1 MSKKRSRV
9 VWSSSL
15 GDTGLFNN
23 IQPIETPAAVSRPK
37 PKQWERPRRSILTL
51 GSPLKDSNHDGSDI
65 DESFGVF
72 LQSCFCCRRKISP
85 KDDVFMSGCVY
96 MRYLRAFCSKSCRT
110 THIALEEAE
119 QDAASRPTQAT
130 DCLTSI

>member
-1 MSKKRSRV
+1 M
-9 VWSSSL
+9 WSSSL

-51 GSPLKDSNHDGSDI
+51 GSPLKDSNDDGSDI

-72 LQSCFCCRRKISP
+72 LQSCFYCRRKISP

-96 MRYLRAFCSKSCRT
+96 MRYAYFIDFLFFLFQGLSRT
-110 THIALEEAE
+110 TLFFMIIICFIIVCNKLHDHAINI
-119 QDAASRPTQAT
+119 
-130 DCLTSI
+130 SI